1 MKLMH
6 SGTVKFTR
14 KNIRVSLRLLGL
26 SVMLQLAS
34 CTSTALDTSLLEE
47 PGTPDPENTIA
58 ARAQEVFH
66 APDDLVL
73 GNPSGKIT
81 IVEFFDYNCIY
92 CKANVPQISKL
103 IEADQEIRVVI
114 KEYPILGQGS
124 LVAARAAVAAA
135 KQGKYREFHLQLSR
149 LRGRANM
156 YSVLKVAEQVGLD
169 VDALKHDM
177 GDPAIDRL
185 LEKNKTLA
193 EALPVTGTPTFIID
207 DSMESRF
214 LSYDALRQK
223 IASIRDSGG
232 CRLC

>member
-1 MKLMH
+1 
-6 SGTVKFTR
+6 
-14 KNIRVSLRLLGL
+14 
-26 SVMLQLAS
+26 
-34 CTSTALDTSLLEE
+34 
-47 PGTPDPENTIA
+47 
-58 ARAQEVFH
+58 
-66 APDDLVL
+66 
-73 GNPSGKIT
+73 
-81 IVEFFDYNCIY
+81 
-92 CKANVPQISKL
+92 
-103 IEADQEIRVVI
+103 
-114 KEYPILGQGS
+114 
-124 LVAARAAVAAA
+124 
-135 KQGKYREFHLQLSR
+135 
-149 LRGRANM
+149 M

-185 LEKNKTLA
+185 LEKNRTLA